1 MSEEPAT
8 SKSTLITAPIFVIGP
23 LRSGTSLLYALLN
36 QHPEIALMYE
46 CDVWNFPKTFS
57 RLRLRG
63 DWKQRLEFYSRPLS
77 RHRLTFGNSLR
88 GLENVRTPKDLYQT
102 FAATRNARF
111 FGEKSPFYCTRL
123 CFLAKYYPDAA
134 FILIWRDPLEIHRS
148 MEEAAHKSYFFRRR
162 GMLSRYIYYQEKMI
176 EEANRLARSGHRV
189 HHVTYNDLIDR
200 TEESCRCICR
210 FLEVEFDEKMLG
222 LDGSDLSAVFRA
234 PQHEYLRRGKIER
247 REFPSN
253 VTAPQSVEKLE
264 RYRNRWNR
272 LNGHKFNH
280 PKGTPDS
287 REPSLPECFTTV
299 QWVYRYMVW
308 TAPYGCALNFCRCP
322 GFGLIGNSRLGLER
336 TELQLRRSRAQ
347 KLRNF

>member
-1 MSEEPAT
+1 MKFCMKNASHDFMSEEPAT

-134 FILIWRDPLEIHRS
+134 FILIWRDPLEIHRTWKKPRIS
-148 MEEAAHKSYFFRRR
+148 RISFAAAGCLAHT
-162 GMLSRYIYYQEKMI
+162 YIIRK
-176 EEANRLARSGHRV
+176 
-189 HHVTYNDLIDR
+189 
-200 TEESCRCICR
+200 
-210 FLEVEFDEKMLG
+210 K
-222 LDGSDLSAVFRA
+222 
-234 PQHEYLRRGKIER
+234 
-247 REFPSN
+247 
-253 VTAPQSVEKLE
+253 
-264 RYRNRWNR
+264 
-272 LNGHKFNH
+272 
-280 PKGTPDS
+280 
-287 REPSLPECFTTV
+287 
-299 QWVYRYMVW
+299 
-308 TAPYGCALNFCRCP
+308 
-322 GFGLIGNSRLGLER
+322 
-336 TELQLRRSRAQ
+336 
-347 KLRNF
+347 